1 MLLGLL
7 QFFVGVVASLFG
19 VLLLLRAWTYVWAL
33 SPRHPFVQLSRRVT
47 DWLVEPLSKVVPRQS
62 SYDWPSLLATL
73 LTAIVAVLLQRVLT
87 GMPMTPVGLVIA
99 PFATVIRWALEM
111 ISWGAF
117 IWVAMTWLNPQI
129 PMTYALGTLLDP
141 FIRPIRRVLPMFG
154 RFDFSPIVVILLA
167 NLALILVTPISH
179 GFIPL

>member
-73 LTAIVAVLLQRVLT
+73 LTAIVAVLLQRV
-87 GMPMTPVGLVIA
+87 
-99 PFATVIRWALEM
+99 
-111 ISWGAF
+111 
-117 IWVAMTWLNPQI
+117 
-129 PMTYALGTLLDP
+129 
-141 FIRPIRRVLPMFG
+141 
-154 RFDFSPIVVILLA
+154 
-167 NLALILVTPISH
+167 
-179 GFIPL
+179 

>member
-7 QFFVGVVASLFG
+7 QFLLGAVTSIFG

-33 SPRHPFVQLSRRVT
+33 SPRHPFVQLSRRAT
-47 DWLVEPLSKVVPRQS
+47 DWLVEPLAKMVPRS
-62 SYDWPSLLATL
+62 GGYDWPSLLAAL
-73 LTAIVAVLLQRVLT
+73 LTAVAAVLLLRVLT
-87 GMPMTPVGLVIA
+87 GMPMTPLGLVVA
-99 PFATVIRWALEM
+99 PLATVVRWALEM

-117 IWVAMTWLNPQI
+117 IWVAMTWLNPQS
-129 PMTYALGTLLDP
+129 PMTYALGTLIDP

-167 NLALILVTPISH
+167 NVLLILVTPISH